1 MDENVEYEEKENE
14 FDIVSICFAASLIA
28 KHELWLLFFSLK
40 VDWWELS
47 SVYRVPFM
55 YAIKFCKKNDFGVKS
70 GKYNG
75 CKGRKVLIEPRR
87 DTRGWAECWF

>member
-28 KHELWLLFFSLK
+28 KHELLLLFFPLK

-47 SVYRVPFM
+47 SVYRVPFFVCNENSVRKM
-55 YAIKFCKKNDFGVKS
+55 ILVWREGNTMGAKG
-70 GKYNG
+70 GK
-75 CKGRKVLIEPRR
+75 C
-87 DTRGWAECWF
+87 